1 MDLRRGHILINTCST
16 QSLNRLVLYLEECRT
31 LVARRV
37 YVNCVHI
44 FHCIKCESL
53 WQVSIDIT
61 QLAEGATIRYNR
73 AKYSKSLAGL
83 LCQ

>member
-31 LVARRV
+31 LVARGV

-44 FHCIKCESL
+44 FHCI
-53 WQVSIDIT
+53 
-61 QLAEGATIRYNR
+61 
-73 AKYSKSLAGL
+73 
-83 LCQ
+83 